1 MTTVRCYVPV
11 DAAQLVSLRDDRT
24 ITGPLPATTVTEA
37 LRAEEPGADTDEL
50 EYAAA
55 QVAAVRLA
63 ASGAPVLLA
72 AVDVDAER
80 ITTAPDAGAWIEVSS
95 VGLPRVAALHLGD
108 DVVTGDR
115 AQVTD
120 ALDQGVELSWF
131 DTTELE
137 HVLELTE
144 RLERTETTG

>member
-11 DAAQLVSLRDDRT
+11 SGAQLAALRDERM
-24 ITGPLPATTVTEA
+24 IAGPLSATTVTEA

-55 QVAAVRLA
+55 QVAAVQLA
-63 ASGAPVLLA
+63 GSGAAVLLA
-72 AVDVDAER
+72 AVDVDAAQV
-80 ITTAPDAGAWIEVSS
+80 TAAPAAGAWVEVSA
-95 VGLPRVAALHLGD
+95 VDLPRVAALHLGD